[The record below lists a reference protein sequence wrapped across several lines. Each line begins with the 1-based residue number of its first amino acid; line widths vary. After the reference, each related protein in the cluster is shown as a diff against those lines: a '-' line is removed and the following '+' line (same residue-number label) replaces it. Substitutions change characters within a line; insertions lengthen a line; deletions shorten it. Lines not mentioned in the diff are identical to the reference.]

1 MGGDPMYQGCAI
13 EQGVTEAGGELLLP
27 HKQP

>member
-1 MGGDPMYQGCAI
+1 MGGDPMYQGCAM
-13 EQGVTEAGGELLLP
+13 VTEAGGELLLP